1 MADNLITLDREEVT
15 KAITSATLRFQARL
29 MKLDDVAAYLAVGRT
44 YAKHIAEEAGA
55 VRRLGASW
63 LCDRTVLD
71 AYLSERTGDLADPA
85 EVARWRGGKHEKN

>member
-1 MADNLITLDREEVT
+1 MSEQVLSIDHKEVVQ
-15 KAITSATLRFQARL
+15 AITSATLRFQARL

-71 AYLSERTGDLADPA
+71 AYLSERTGDLADP
-85 EVARWRGGKHEKN
+85 ELVREWRGGKS

>member
-1 MADNLITLDREEVT
+1 MNNMAIDQKEIT

-29 MKLDDVAAYLAVGRT
+29 MKLDDVAIYLGCGRT
-44 YAKHIAEEAGA
+44 YAKKICETAGA

-85 EVARWRGGKHEKN
+85 EVARWRGGKS

>member
-1 MADNLITLDREEVT
+1 MTDNLITIDHTEIT

-44 YAKHIAEEAGA
+44 YAKHVAEEAGA

-85 EVARWRGGKHEKN
+85 EVARWRGGQT

>member
-1 MADNLITLDREEVT
+1 ME
-15 KAITSATLRFQARL
+15 AITSATLRFQARL

-55 VRRLGASW
+55 VRRLGSSW

-71 AYLSERTGDLADPA
+71 AYLSERTGDLVDL
-85 EVARWRGGKHEKN
+85 ELVRTWRGGKHEKN